1 MSRALVD
8 LLPAS
13 LAWVAALYKLAGLRR
28 RPGDTGLRFVCLT
41 LTLVAV
47 ALTAGLPPVYR
58 RIDHLLGIP
67 NIAQLIK
74 GSLALI
80 GGWSVQRYF
89 IHLAGNDDEVVRA
102 GIRSNWALAGAL
114 GLLCLLFILAPV
126 DVTEPVDFTTHY
138 ARQPYV
144 LEYEIVILAYMGLI
158 MYSIAK
164 RSRVYANMVRHKPA
178 TYLGMW
184 FAAAGGMTSML
195 YVVQSG
201 SYSVARRYGLAYPLP
216 NPELISDLLKAVLI
230 GLLLVGATLPAWGTR
245 IGIPRTFKWV
255 EQYRDCRALYPLWAD
270 ICRAMPELALVRPN
284 PSLVDVLDPRNIRFR
299 LRRRVV
305 EIRDGYLALQPFINP
320 DVLDRARRC
329 AAEAGLTGEEADAI
343 VDAAGFAA
351 ALRALE
357 ADVTFGRSPVRRA
370 GSMRMGLAAELAYLR
385 KVSKCYRRSE
395 IVRDPFSRSR
405 TRGGVRKLHGTSQ

>member
-89 IHLAGNDDEVVRA
+89 IHLAGDDAEAEKA
-102 GIRSNWALAGAL
+102 GIRSNWVLAGTL
-114 GLLCLLFILAPV
+114 GLLCLLFALAPV

-138 ARQPYV
+138 ARKPYV

-158 MYSIAK
+158 MYSIAE
-164 RSRVYANMVRHKPA
+164 RSRVYANLVRHKPA

-184 FAAAGGMTSML
+184 FTAAGGATSIL
-195 YVVQSG
+195 YVLQSG

-216 NPELISDLLKAVLI
+216 NPELLSDLLKAVLLAF
-230 GLLLVGATLPAWGTR
+230 LLLGATLPAWGTR
-245 IGIPRTFKWV
+245 MGIPRIPRWV

-270 ICRAMPELALVRPN
+270 ICRAMPDLALVGPHS
-284 PSLVDVLDPRNIRFR
+284 SLVDALDARDIRFR

-305 EIRDGYLALQPFINP
+305 EICDGYLVLQPFIDP
-320 DVLDRARRC
+320 GVLDLARRC
-329 AAEAGLTGEEADAI
+329 AAEAGLSGEEAEAI
-343 VDAAGFAA
+343 VDAAGLAA
-351 ALRALE
+351 ALRASE
-357 ADVTFGRSPVRRA
+357 AGVPVCVRSPRRA
-370 GSMRMGLAAELAYLR
+370 GPMRIGFAAELAYLR
-385 KVSKCYRRSE
+385 KVARCYKRSE
-395 IVRDPFSRSR
+395 IVQDLLDESR
-405 TRGGVRKLHGTSQ
+405 TRGRVRELHGASQ